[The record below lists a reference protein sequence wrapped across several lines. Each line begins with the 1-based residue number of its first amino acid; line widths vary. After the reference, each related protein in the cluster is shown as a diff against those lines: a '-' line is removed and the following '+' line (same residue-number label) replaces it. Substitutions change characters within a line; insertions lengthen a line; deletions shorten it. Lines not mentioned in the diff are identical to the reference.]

1 MATSSLAKYLES
13 ESSFYS
19 LVEYEETG
27 ELHLYKARKNSSGEC
42 FLACAKNI
50 ALCGDESVKPN
61 SVHIFDCKA
70 KKDAKT
76 VKEKEKR
83 ATQKIVIDA
92 DDVYFMLYLEV
103 L

>member
-70 KKDAKT
+70 KKDARVECARRANSGEEICGRCVGSLYKT
-76 VKEKEKR
+76 YK
-83 ATQKIVIDA
+83 
-92 DDVYFMLYLEV
+92 
-103 L
+103 